1 MGGKL
6 TPDETDK
13 ACLERVK
20 GFKAIGD
27 VPITNNF
34 YYIFHYI
41 DSSTSQNLKKF
52 YNYSLKFTVLYIINH

>member
-1 MGGKL
+1 MLQWNARPSFYMVMGDKL
-6 TPDETDK
+6 TPEETDK

-41 DSSTSQNLKKF
+41 DSS
-52 YNYSLKFTVLYIINH
+52 